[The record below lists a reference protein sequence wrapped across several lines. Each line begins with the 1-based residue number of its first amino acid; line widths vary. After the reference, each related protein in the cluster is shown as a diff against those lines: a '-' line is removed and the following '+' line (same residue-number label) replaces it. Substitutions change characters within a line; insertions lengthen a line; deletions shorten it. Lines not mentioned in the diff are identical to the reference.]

1 MVACLGLLH
10 SRVHRDSVYEQRD
23 EPHLGRRGIA
33 MTDIAKVPVTV
44 LTGFLGSGKT
54 TLLNRILTEQH
65 GHKYAVIVHEF
76 GQIGI
81 DNDLVLNADEDVIE
95 MNNGCICCTVCG
107 DLIRILGN
115 IIQRDEHLDG
125 IFIETTGLAD
135 PGPVIQGFFVDEN
148 VAKRV
153 KLDAVVTVADAF
165 HLEKQ
170 LEAQKEVNEQIAFA
184 DILLLNKT
192 ELVEASDI
200 ERVEAR
206 IRKINPYTKIIHTA
220 HCDVPLTQVVGL
232 DAFSVERVL
241 EIEPDLLNI
250 FHRHHHHHGHH
261 EHLHDE
267 IKSVSLMS
275 DVQLDMDKFQRWFY
289 EMPHVYGDDILRSK
303 GIFDFKNQDERYVIQ
318 AVHTFVRG
326 SAMGPWP
333 EDKPRQSRLV
343 FIGRYLEKMGLEAG
357 FEACKV

>member
-1 MVACLGLLH
+1 M
-10 SRVHRDSVYEQRD
+10 
-23 EPHLGRRGIA
+23 
-33 MTDIAKVPVTV
+33 
-44 LTGFLGSGKT
+44 
-54 TLLNRILTEQH
+54 
-65 GHKYAVIVHEF
+65 
-76 GQIGI
+76 
-81 DNDLVLNADEDVIE
+81 
-95 MNNGCICCTVCG
+95 
-107 DLIRILGN
+107 
-115 IIQRDEHLDG
+115 
-125 IFIETTGLAD
+125 
-135 PGPVIQGFFVDEN
+135 
-148 VAKRV
+148 

-241 EIEPDLLNI
+241 EIEPDLLKNS
-250 FHRHHHHHGHH
+250 HGHNHHHDHGHH
-261 EHLHDE
+261 EHRHE

-275 DVQLDMDKFQRWFY
+275 DVQLDLDKFQRWFH
-289 EMPHVYGDDILRSK
+289 EMLHVYGDDILRSRVFLTLRTK
-303 GIFDFKNQDERYVIQ
+303 
-318 AVHTFVRG
+318 T
-326 SAMGPWP
+326 SAMSSSGTYLCSGLGDGSLP

>member
-1 MVACLGLLH
+1 M
-10 SRVHRDSVYEQRD
+10 
-23 EPHLGRRGIA
+23 
-33 MTDIAKVPVTV
+33 
-44 LTGFLGSGKT
+44 
-54 TLLNRILTEQH
+54 
-65 GHKYAVIVHEF
+65 
-76 GQIGI
+76 
-81 DNDLVLNADEDVIE
+81 
-95 MNNGCICCTVCG
+95 
-107 DLIRILGN
+107 
-115 IIQRDEHLDG
+115 
-125 IFIETTGLAD
+125 
-135 PGPVIQGFFVDEN
+135 
-148 VAKRV
+148 
-153 KLDAVVTVADAF
+153 
-165 HLEKQ
+165 
-170 LEAQKEVNEQIAFA
+170 NEQIAFA

-326 SAMGPWP
+326 SAMGPQP

>member
-44 LTGFLGSGKT
+44 LTGFLGSRKT

-65 GHKYAVIVHEF
+65 GHKYAGIVNEF

-95 MNNGCICCTVCG
+95 MNNGCICCTVRG

-135 PGPVIQGFFVDEN
+135 PGPVIQSFFVDEN

-165 HLEKQ
+165 HLEK
-170 LEAQKEVNEQIAFA
+170 
-184 DILLLNKT
+184 
-192 ELVEASDI
+192 
-200 ERVEAR
+200 
-206 IRKINPYTKIIHTA
+206 
-220 HCDVPLTQVVGL
+220 
-232 DAFSVERVL
+232 
-241 EIEPDLLNI
+241 
-250 FHRHHHHHGHH
+250 
-261 EHLHDE
+261 HL
-267 IKSVSLMS
+267 
-275 DVQLDMDKFQRWFY
+275 Q
-289 EMPHVYGDDILRSK
+289 
-303 GIFDFKNQDERYVIQ
+303 DF
-318 AVHTFVRG
+318 
-326 SAMGPWP
+326 
-333 EDKPRQSRLV
+333 
-343 FIGRYLEKMGLEAG
+343 
-357 FEACKV
+357 